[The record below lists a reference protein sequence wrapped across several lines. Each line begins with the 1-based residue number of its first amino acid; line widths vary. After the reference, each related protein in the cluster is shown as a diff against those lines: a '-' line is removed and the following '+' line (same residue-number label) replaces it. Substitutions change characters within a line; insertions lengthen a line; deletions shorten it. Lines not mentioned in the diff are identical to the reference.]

1 MKPAAMT
8 MTSLTM
14 TSLRL
19 LGIVAEEISTMLAI
33 CFFAAAVALLAH
45 VVAI

>member
-1 MKPAAMT
+1 MKPAAM
-8 MTSLTM
+8 TM

-19 LGIVAEEISTMLAI
+19 LGIVAEEISTLLAI
-33 CFFAAAVALLAH
+33 SFFAAAVALLAH